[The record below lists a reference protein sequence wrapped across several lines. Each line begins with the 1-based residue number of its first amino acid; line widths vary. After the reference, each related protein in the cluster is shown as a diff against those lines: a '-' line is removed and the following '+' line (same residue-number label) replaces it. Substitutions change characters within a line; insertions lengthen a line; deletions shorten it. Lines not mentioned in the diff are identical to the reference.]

1 MVPSRQQEVTCS
13 IESVYGYAPCR
24 TLSLELVMFQPR
36 YTHQERKTLEH
47 EIDLEVFYLTS
58 HTRIGNRKST

>member
-1 MVPSRQQEVTCS
+1 
-13 IESVYGYAPCR
+13 
-24 TLSLELVMFQPR
+24 MFQPR